1 MMALKTKVLPKTV
14 VIITVISALIPKDCI
29 DLFHKTIPG
38 MVANNANIS
47 PKPGTRYKAKATN
60 TNAIV
65 AIIVALGCILKTHKP
80 LPYF

>member
-14 VIITVISALIPKDCI
+14 VIITVISALIPKIVLI
-29 DLFHKTIPG
+29 DPIK
-38 MVANNANIS
+38 
-47 PKPGTRYKAKATN
+47 RYRVWLQTMQILVLNQALDKAKATN

-65 AIIVALGCILKTHKP
+65 AIIVALGSVSKTHKP

>member
-1 MMALKTKVLPKTV
+1 
-14 VIITVISALIPKDCI
+14 
-29 DLFHKTIPG
+29 

-60 TNAIV
+60 TNVIV
-65 AIIVALGCILKTHKP
+65 AIIVAWYIKTHKP

>member
-14 VIITVISALIPKDCI
+14 VIITVISALTPKDCI

-47 PKPGTRYKAKATN
+47 PN
-60 TNAIV
+60 Q
-65 AIIVALGCILKTHKP
+65 ALDIKLKRQIPT
-80 LPYF
+80 

>member
-1 MMALKTKVLPKTV
+1 
-14 VIITVISALIPKDCI
+14 
-29 DLFHKTIPG
+29 

-80 LPYF
+80 LPYLFLTIAIILTSLMKINNL

>member
-38 MVANNANIS
+38 MVAKIMQILVLNQ
-47 PKPGTRYKAKATN
+47 
-60 TNAIV
+60 
-65 AIIVALGCILKTHKP
+65 ALDIKLKRQIPTQS
-80 LPYF
+80 LQLLL

>member
-60 TNAIV
+60 TNVIV
-65 AIIVALGCILKTHKP
+65 AIIVALGCIFENT
-80 LPYF
+80 